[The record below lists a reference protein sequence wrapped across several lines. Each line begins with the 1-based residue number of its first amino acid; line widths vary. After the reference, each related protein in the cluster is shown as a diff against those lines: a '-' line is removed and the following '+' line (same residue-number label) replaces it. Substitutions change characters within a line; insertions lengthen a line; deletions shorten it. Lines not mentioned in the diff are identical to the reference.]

1 METLILTN
9 TLRNMGDLRFSN
21 DSTQARVD
29 VGNKLFIT
37 IKNGSQ
43 TSAAITNVT
52 KQSDYQYEIATAAKT
67 YIIKPAPSYTS
78 DYGNYFSWMEQIMI
92 TFRPRQPRVVQ
103 NPEGDMLRF

>member
-9 TLRNMGDLRFSN
+9 TLRTMGDLRFSN
-21 DSTQARVD
+21 DFTEAKID
-29 VGNKLFIT
+29 VGNSLFIT

-43 TSAAITNVT
+43 TSAAITNVM
-52 KQSDYQYEIATAAKT
+52 KVSNYHYEIATAAGT

-78 DYGNYFSWMEQIMI
+78 DYGGYFSWMEQIMN

-103 NPEGDMLRF
+103 NPEEDMLRF